1 MSNGIRSASRRNWL
15 VSSAA
20 AVLGLGLAASS
31 ADAALLVDFRPD
43 PISPALYE
51 LSLTGPNLEEA
62 SGALGN
68 GDGAAAVLDPA
79 SQTPG
84 GLFIQTPL
92 NIPTILGLPVATFGG
107 VAGPAGT
114 VFYDT
119 SLTFEDLNATGPA
132 TRTEIIPG
140 ALYIL
145 SQNHLTGRFT
155 LTTTDPAGPG
165 VPQVLLTGTIATATL
180 SGVEGGNAGDVQSNT
195 ITYDGG
201 LIYNALL
208 AAGGTAT
215 GSMSLTLADTSAPF
229 QQSPIEGLQGFNA
242 HTTGLFS
249 TPAVPEPA
257 TVSVLGLAAVGFLAR
272 RRRA

>member
-1 MSNGIRSASRRNWL
+1 VTTGNRPASRRNWL
-15 VSSAA
+15 VSSATA
-20 AVLGLGLAASS
+20 LLGLGLAASS
-31 ADAALLVDFRPD
+31 ADAAILVDFKPD
-43 PISPALYE
+43 PISPNLYE
-51 LSLTGPNLEEA
+51 LSLIGPNLEEA

-68 GDGAAAVLDPA
+68 GDGAADPA
-79 SQTPG
+79 TQTPG
-84 GLFIQTPL
+84 GLIIQTPV
-92 NIPTILGLPVATFGG
+92 NIPTILGLPVAIFGG
-107 VAGPAGT
+107 AVGPAGT

-140 ALYIL
+140 ALYVL

-155 LTTTDPAGPG
+155 LTTTDPAGPD
-165 VPQVLLTGTIATATL
+165 VPQVLLTGTIASATL

-215 GSMSLTLADTSAPF
+215 GSMALSLADTSAPF

-242 HTTGLFS
+242 HMTGAFS

-257 TVSVLGLAAVGFLAR
+257 TMSVLGIATVGLLAR
-272 RRRA
+272 RRRLA